1 MRTTFGGRRYN
12 FDWRG
17 FITPG
22 VKLLV
27 LICSGVFLFQT
38 LVSLVADPRAE
49 FHYIIQIFGLIPSAF
64 TRGLRIWQ
72 PFTYIFLHG
81 GLFHLLINM
90 LMLWMF
96 GRELELLWGKKRF
109 LNYFFICG
117 VGAGLIEDLTGWVE
131 EDHQGLGPPDV
142 VDSVRD
148 RLRPHDHPGPAPV
161 GRVVDAAMPTDPPL
175 PEVVRPDGGD
185 PALLD
190 PPGDARG
197 ERPRDHLGEQRQDV
211 DLERHDTVFR
221 REPARRRGALGR
233 GPPPSAAR
241 RDPAGARS
249 NATVSTTISPRRG
262 AKIRTKSRTPGT
274 SNSPYGPPSTM

>member
-1 MRTTFGGRRYN
+1 MRTTFSGRRYN

-49 FHYIIQIFGLIPSAF
+49 FHYIIQTFGLIPSAF

-117 VGAGLIEDLTGWVE
+117 VGAGLIEVLIKTVPVFFGKPLSDVPTIGASGAIFGILIANAV
-131 EDHQGLGPPDV
+131 LFPD
-142 VDSVRD
+142 R
-148 RLRPHDHPGPAPV
+148 RIWLI
-161 GRVVDAAMPTDPPL
+161 PL
-175 PEVVRPDGGD
+175 PVTIPMRPYVAVMAAIEFFSTLGTGGDNVSHLCHLGGMLVGYIYLRRGSFLYNVRNSVTDWRLQRNRKRFEVFMKKHKDEPPSRPDSW
-185 PALLD
+185 
-190 PPGDARG
+190 
-197 ERPRDHLGEQRQDV
+197 V
-211 DLERHDTVFR
+211 
-221 REPARRRGALGR
+221 
-233 GPPPSAAR
+233 
-241 RDPAGARS
+241 
-249 NATVSTTISPRRG
+249 N
-262 AKIRTKSRTPGT
+262 
-274 SNSPYGPPSTM
+274 